1 VNAGRFEVPGTYVFD
16 TRDSHRGYRLN
27 KMLMSLRVAAN
38 RERFLADEIAYCAE
52 CGLTDQQR
60 AAVVGRDWQGMLDL
74 GGSIFYV
81 FKLALVDGKSMQ
93 YLGGEFTGMTE
104 AEFTAMM
111 RSGGRADEHDR
122 PENREG
128 PWPR

>member
-1 VNAGRFEVPGTYVFD
+1 MNAARFEIPGTYVFD

-27 KMLMSLRVAAN
+27 KMLMSFRSPAN
-38 RERFLADEIAYCAE
+38 RELFLADETAYCTDF
-52 CGLTDQQR
+52 GLSDEQR
-60 AAVVGRDWQGMLDL
+60 TAVVDRDWQAMLEL

-111 RSGGRADEHDR
+111 RAGGRVDEHDR
-122 PENREG
+122 PDNREDR
-128 PWPR
+128 WPR